1 VVLQSDSEK
10 GLSEL
15 GLDSVEESLLLNRL
29 DCVDRAECQSKETVG
44 FGILGES

>member
-15 GLDSVEESLLLNRL
+15 GLDSVEESLLLNGL
-29 DCVDRAECQSKETVG
+29 DCVDRAEGQSKETVG
-44 FGILGES
+44 FGILSES